1 MKRLSS
7 DARRYT
13 HVRTA
18 LAAVFAAALIPI
30 EAHGQATTS
39 TASSPRPSS
48 QRVTF
53 SKDLAPVLFEHCTPC
68 HRPGGSAGFS
78 LLTFADARPRAR
90 QLAAVTSSRAM
101 PPWQPEPGY
110 GNFVGQRRVSDQQI
124 ALFRQWV
131 DSGMPEGARSD
142 LPRFPEWPADW
153 QLGTPDL
160 VLTMPAY
167 TLKAAG
173 RDMFRNFVIRVP
185 TDVLRYVR
193 AWEFR
198 PGNPRVVHH
207 ATLQVDPE
215 GSSRQFDEQDPEPGY
230 EGLIAPSARAPDGF
244 FLDWAAGHRPQ
255 VAPDGIAW
263 PLPAASDLVMMLHL
277 RPDGREETVQASI
290 ALYFSD
296 TPPART
302 PVMLRLTRQDLD
314 IPAGERQF
322 TISDSYTLPV
332 DLDVYTVQPHAH
344 YLAREMR
351 GFAQLP
357 DRTTRWLV
365 YIKRWD
371 FDWQDVYRY
380 AAPIAMPAGTTLVM
394 EYTYDNSTENRRNPN
409 VPPKRV
415 TYGQQ
420 TSDEMAEM
428 WFQVVPQNAR
438 DRASLKASLTAKVLR
453 EEIKGRRAM
462 LAKDPGN
469 VALRDDLAVMLA
481 DIGDPVGAAE
491 EFAVTLRLKPDSAAA
506 RYNVG
511 AALLRLGRRDEAR
524 GYFEQALRAD
534 PNHVLAHYN
543 LALVLQSAGD
553 LPGAIGHYLSAL
565 DGAPDHVEIQLVAG
579 AALARAGR
587 RREGEVHLRRVV
599 QAWPDWP
606 DALTALAWILAVAP
620 DGDAAQR
627 AEAVRLAERAV
638 ALSQRPD
645 SGRLD
650 ILATALA
657 AAGEFDRAIATAEMA
672 LRSTAGEAESTRTAI
687 RLRLDL
693 FRQRQRY
700 EEPTPPPQPPV
711 RR

>member
-1 MKRLSS
+1 M
-7 DARRYT
+7 
-13 HVRTA
+13 A
-18 LAAVFAAALIPI
+18 LAVVLSAALISV
-30 EAHGQATTS
+30 EAQGQAVPS
-39 TASSPRPSS
+39 TAPSPRAPSP
-48 QRVTF
+48 RVTF
-53 SKDLAPVLFEHCTPC
+53 SKDLAPVLFEHCAPC

-78 LLTFADARPRAR
+78 LLTFAEARPRAR

-110 GNFVGQRRVSDQQI
+110 GNFVGERRLSDQQI
-124 ALFRQWV
+124 ALFGQWV

-142 LPRFPEWPADW
+142 LPRVPEWPADW
-153 QLGTPDL
+153 QLGSPDL

-167 TLKAAG
+167 TLRAAG
-173 RDMFRNFVIRVP
+173 PDMFRNFVIRVP
-185 TDVLRYVR
+185 TDTLRYVR

-207 ATLQVDPE
+207 ATLQIDP
-215 GSSRQFDEQDPEPGY
+215 GGASRRFDEQDAEAGY

-244 FLDWAAGHRPQ
+244 FLDWAPGHRPQ

-263 PLPAASDLVMMLHL
+263 PLPASSDLLMMLHL
-277 RPDGREETVQASI
+277 RPDGREETVQASV

-302 PVMLRLTRQDLD
+302 PVMLRLTRQDFD

-322 TISDSYTLPV
+322 AISDSYTLPI
-332 DLDVYTVQPHAH
+332 DLDVFTVQPHAH

-351 GFAQLP
+351 GFARLP
-357 DRTTRWLV
+357 DGTIRWLV

-380 AAPIAMPAGTTLVM
+380 STPIVLPAGTTLVM
-394 EYTYDNSTENRRNPN
+394 EYTYDNSTGNRRNPH
-409 VPPKRV
+409 VPPKRI

-428 WFQVVPQNAR
+428 WFQVVPRSAR
-438 DRASLKASLTAKVLR
+438 DRASLTASLTAKVLR

-462 LAKDPGN
+462 LAKDPAN

-481 DIGDPVGAAE
+481 DIGDAGAAAQ
-491 EFAVTLRLKPDSAAA
+491 EFAETLRLKPESAAA

-511 AALLRLGRRDEAR
+511 AALLRLGRPNEAR
-524 GYFEQALRAD
+524 SYFEHTLRAD
-534 PNHVLAHYN
+534 PTHLLAHYN

-553 LPGAIGHYLSAL
+553 LPGAIRHFLSAL
-565 DGAPDHVEIQLVAG
+565 DLAPDEGEIQLAAG

-587 RREGEVHLRRVV
+587 RRDGEVHLRRAL
-599 QAWPDWP
+599 QARPDWP

-620 DGDAAQR
+620 DADTAQR
-627 AEAVRLAERAV
+627 IEAVRLAERAV

-645 SGRLD
+645 PGRLD

-657 AAGEFDRAIATAEMA
+657 AAGEFDRAIATEEEA
-672 LRSTAGEAESTRTAI
+672 LRSAAGEAESTRTAL
-687 RLRLDL
+687 RHRLDV

-700 EEPTPPPQPPV
+700 EEPTPAPPPA